1 MDDGWETR
9 RINVQFHLNTVINQS
24 PSQGPLPLS
33 PHGEKERERDPGVV
47 WSQVRWTIDIIR
59 EGSFDFR
66 ILLVTF
72 LSTSKRSYLEKS
84 NKHFNH
90 HNVHYLFSSLHFAS
104 FSGSYSN
111 VNLKAKKVQCLE
123 SSYGG
128 QDV

>member
-1 MDDGWETR
+1 MGNKTNKCA
-9 RINVQFHLNTVINQS
+9 IPFKCCYKSIS
-24 PSQGPLPLS
+24 SQGPLPLS

-72 LSTSKRSYLEKS
+72 LSTSKRGYLEKS

-90 HNVHYLFSSLHFAS
+90 HNVHYLFSILHFAS
-104 FSGSYSN
+104 FSSSYSN

>member
-1 MDDGWETR
+1 MGNKTNKCA
-9 RINVQFHLNTVINQS
+9 IPFKYCYKSISFPGS
-24 PSQGPLPLS
+24 PPTQPPWR
-33 PHGEKERERDPGVV
+33 ERERERDPGVV

-72 LSTSKRSYLEKS
+72 LSTSKRGYLEKS

-90 HNVHYLFSSLHFAS
+90 HNVHYLLSSLYFAS
-104 FSGSYSN
+104 FSSSYSN
-111 VNLKAKKVQCLE
+111 VSLKAKKVQCLE